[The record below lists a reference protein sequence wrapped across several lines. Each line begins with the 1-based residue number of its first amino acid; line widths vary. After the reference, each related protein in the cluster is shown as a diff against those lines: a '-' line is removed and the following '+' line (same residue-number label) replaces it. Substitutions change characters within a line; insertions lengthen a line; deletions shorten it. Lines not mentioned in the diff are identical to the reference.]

1 MISPYALL
9 NASRPK
15 SPASVVTAYDL
26 FSAVQSRAD
35 APVQPAVPAPDP
47 NPLRPSFRP
56 GCKARR
62 THYIREI
69 GLRHS
74 SAANRTVFSA
84 PPLD

>member
-15 SPASVVTAYDL
+15 SSASVVTAYDL
-26 FSAVQSRAD
+26 FSAVQGRAD
-35 APVQPAVPAPDP
+35 ALVQPPVPAPAP
-47 NPLRPSFRP
+47 EPAPPVLPPRLQ
-56 GCKARR
+56 GGR

-84 PPLD
+84 PSLD

>member
-26 FSAVQSRAD
+26 FSAVQGHAG
-35 APVQPAVPAPDP
+35 APVQPPVPAPTP
-47 NPLRPSFRP
+47 EPAPPALSPRLQGS
-56 GCKARR
+56 R

-74 SAANRTVFSA
+74 SAANRAVFSA

>member
-26 FSAVQSRAD
+26 FSAVQGRAD
-35 APVQPAVPAPDP
+35 APVQPAVPASAPEP
-47 NPLRPSFRP
+47 APPVLPPRLQ
-56 GCKARR
+56 GGR

-84 PPLD
+84 PSLD